1 MMARKNL
8 LSFIS
13 LTWGFVGF
21 GQAAL
26 GTSGVDPYVVPVVVD
41 SNPDPNIVETTIVV
55 EEAMVDIGNGVMA
68 HAHTFNGAIPGPEFR
83 LKVGDTVIVH
93 FENHTEHPTGIHWH
107 GIELNNASDG
117 TPLSQN
123 QVPENGTFLYK
134 FTISRPGIY
143 WYHPHHHAS
152 TNQLFRGLYG
162 PIIVTD
168 PNEAALQTAGVLP
181 PESQTLTLA
190 LSDTTVCKTPRTLA
204 CPVAEPGHNDCE
216 TYNVGSLTWQDGLA
230 LPAQLGQKPVSLC
243 ETPTALDDNGA
254 LLAVSYAEGDIPSI
268 QPGGTSGR
276 VNEGQTVLTNGM
288 NVGGRAGSPSAPGAL
303 NPGAATYDVLAGQG
317 LRLHIGNA
325 ATVRFFRLRLTDN
338 AGIQIPLVR
347 VGGQGGLLDDA
358 VLDGGIDGGGFDF
371 KYAQGEILLDP
382 GDRAD
387 VVAAIPAAAAGILT
401 LWTMDFMRTGPGGT
415 GFSNIP
421 TVPVMHLNVAGN
433 AGAVYTI
440 AAGTALRSSIP
451 GAAVEAL
458 GVATGT
464 PLDPDTFLPP
474 KDGCSPLNVV
484 PCTADDIQLTQVGGT
499 SLGVDGVIGGHD
511 FPGVDYVDVPHF
523 DSARYAKLGDI
534 LEMTV
539 TNTTGAHHPF
549 HLHGFS
555 IQPLD
560 LTKPAF
566 PTYTFPYNEFRD
578 NVDVPAEYTLRF
590 RTRLDDRPLM
600 DGTTLG
606 GALGRWVFHCH
617 IFFHASFGMIS
628 EFVVAAADGNERPN
642 VNAVAASI
650 EINEGQTAMMDGTY
664 QDPDADAVTLAGPAV
679 GTFTDNANGT
689 WSWSFPTTDGPDESQ
704 FLYATATDANLLK
717 NQVAFALVVNNVP
730 PSATIASPA
739 NGSMFA
745 APATVPVTA
754 SVTDPGTGDTLT
766 CTFDWDDGGPTTV
779 AVVVAG
785 SCSASHNFTQAG
797 VYNVTVT
804 AADDDGGISAP
815 AMVMIDIQ
823 TDTDGDGVG
832 DPSDGCPNDPLKVAP
847 GACGCGNPD
856 ADLNNNGTAD
866 CNETNNDFLR
876 LFLSFLF
883 GVPICAAGMVTAIP
897 LTLVGMIGM
906 KWAFRRRR
914 K

>member
-1 MMARKNL
+1 MNAKNSL
-8 LSFIS
+8 LTCLAFA
-13 LTWGFVGF
+13 LVFAMF
-21 GQAAL
+21 GQTAL
-26 GTSGVDPYVVPVVVD
+26 ATSGVSPYVIPVVVD
-41 SNPDPNIVETTIVV
+41 SNPDPNVVETTIVV

-83 LKVGDTVIVH
+83 LKVGDTVIVY

-134 FTISRPGIY
+134 FTITRPGIF

-168 PNEAALQTAGVLP
+168 PHEAELQAAGVLP

-190 LSDTTVCKTPRTLA
+190 LSDTTVCKA
-204 CPVAEPGHNDCE
+204 PGFNDAA
-216 TYNVGSLTWQDGLA
+216 TYTVGSMTWQDGMA
-230 LPAQLGQKPVSLC
+230 LPAQLGPQPDDLC
-243 ETPTALDDNGA
+243 ELAPFDDDGMSM
-254 LLAVSYAEGDIPSI
+254 LPETFDEGEIPNI
-268 QPGGTSGR
+268 QPDGTSGR

-303 NPGAATYDVLAGQG
+303 APGAATYDVLAGQG

-325 ATVRFFRLRLTDN
+325 ATVRFFRLRLTDST
-338 AGIQIPLVR
+338 GMQIPLVR

-358 VLDGGIDGGGFDF
+358 VVDGGIVGAFDF
-371 KYAQGEILLDP
+371 KYGAGEILLDP

-387 VVAAIPAAAAGILT
+387 VVAAIPPAATGVLT

-421 TVPVMHLNVAGN
+421 TVPVMHLNVTGMA
-433 AGAVYTI
+433 AVPYTI
-440 AAGTALRSSIP
+440 MAGTALRSSIA
-451 GAAVEAL
+451 GAAVETL
-458 GVATGT
+458 GAPTGVL
-464 PLDPDTFLPP
+464 LDPDAFVPA

-511 FPGVDYVDVPHF
+511 FPGVDYTNVPHF
-523 DSARYAKLGDI
+523 DSARYAEVSDI

-555 IQPLD
+555 IQPID
-560 LTKPAF
+560 LTRPAF
-566 PTYTFPYNEFRD
+566 PTYTFPYSEFRD
-578 NVDVPAEYTLRF
+578 NIDVPADYTLRY
-590 RTRLDDRPLM
+590 RIRLDDRPLM
-600 DGTTLG
+600 DGITPG

-628 EFVVAAADGNERPN
+628 EFVVADPDGNERPN
-642 VNAVAASI
+642 VNALAASI

-664 QDPDADAVTLAGPAV
+664 DDPDGDAITLAGPAV
-679 GTFTDNANGT
+679 GALIDNANGT
-689 WSWSFPTTDGPDESQ
+689 WSWSFATTDGPDNSQ
-704 FLYATATDANLLK
+704 FLYTTATDASLRK
-717 NQVAFALVVNNVP
+717 NQVAFALVVNNLP
-730 PSATIASPA
+730 PTATIASPP
-739 NGSMFA
+739 NGSTFT
-745 APATVPVTA
+745 APASVPVTA
-754 SVTDPGTGDTLT
+754 SVTDPGTGDALS
-766 CTFDWDDGGPTTV
+766 CTFDWGDGSPTTV
-779 AVVVAG
+779 AAVVAG
-785 SCSASHNFTQAG
+785 SCSASHNFAQAG
-797 VYNVTVT
+797 VFNVTVT
-804 AADDDGGISAP
+804 ASDDDGGISAP
-815 AMVMIDIQ
+815 ALVMIDTQ
-823 TDTDGDGVG
+823 ADSDGDGVA
-832 DPSDGCPNDPLKVAP
+832 DPSDGCPNDPLKTSP

-866 CNETNNDFLR
+866 CADTDDGFLR
-876 LFLSFLF
+876 IFLSFLF
-883 GVPICAAGMVTAIP
+883 GVPICAPGMVSAIP
-897 LTLVGMIGM
+897 LTLLGVVGMKLAI
-906 KWAFRRRR
+906 RRRR